1 MKKLFLTLVLFLSV
15 LSPQLVLAEDGLHA
29 ISYSVGAV
37 LPENQVREVSYFDIA
52 LDPDQ
57 DQELEVLIYN
67 SSDQVIE
74 VEVTANTTVTNVNGV
89 LVYNGALEPVTESTL
104 PKFDE
109 IVSIKEE
116 IVEVPANGQASAI
129 ISVKAPEE
137 AFPGR
142 ILGGLHFELH
152 EEASEEAGITN
163 RFNYEIALNMV
174 SSQNDEIVEPD
185 LAYKEVIELDD
196 LFGPRLEVVFSNL
209 TPVFLSDMD
218 INAAVYSKDDLENA
232 LVTAE
237 HSMYDIAP
245 TYDFRFRIDLEDIE
259 LQAGDYILKV
269 SFANDDV
276 QFEFEEEFSLSE
288 SE

>member
-1 MKKLFLTLVLFLSV
+1 MPDNQLS
-15 LSPQLVLAEDGLHA
+15 
-29 ISYSVGAV
+29 
-37 LPENQVREVSYFDIA
+37 EVSYFDIE
-52 LDPDQ
+52 LDLGQ
-57 DQELEVLIYN
+57 EQELEVVINN

-74 VEVTANTTVTNVNGV
+74 VKVTANTTVTNVNGV
-89 LVYNGALEPVTESTL
+89 LVYNGSLDPVTESIS

-109 IVSIKEE
+109 IVSIEE
-116 IVEVPANGQASAI
+116 KIVEVPANGQANAI
-129 ISVKAPEE
+129 ISVKAPDE
-137 AFPGR
+137 AFPGE

-152 EEASEEAGITN
+152 EEESEEAGITN

-174 SSQNDEIVEPD
+174 SSQSDEVVEPE
-185 LAYKEVIELDD
+185 LAFKEVLELND

-209 TPVFLSDMD
+209 TPVFLSDMA
-218 INAAVYSKDDLENA
+218 INAGVYSKDDLENA

-269 SFANDDV
+269 SFANDEE

>member
-1 MKKLFLTLVLFLSV
+1 MKKLFLTLLLFYNI
-15 LSPQLVLAEDGLHA
+15 LSPQFVLAEDGLQA

-37 LPENQVREVSYFDIA
+37 LPDNQLSEVSYFDIE
-52 LDPDQ
+52 LDLGQ
-57 DQELEVLIYN
+57 EQELEVVINN
-67 SSDQVIE
+67 SSDQDIE
-74 VEVTANTTVTNVNGV
+74 VKVTANTTVTNVNGV
-89 LVYNGALEPVTESTL
+89 LVYNGSLDPVTESTS

-109 IVSIKEE
+109 IVSIEEE
-116 IVEVPANGQASAI
+116 IVEVPANGQANAI
-129 ISVKAPEE
+129 ISVKAPDE
-137 AFPGR
+137 AFPGE

-152 EEASEEAGITN
+152 EEESEEAGITN

-174 SSQNDEIVEPD
+174 SSQSDEVVEPK
-185 LAYKEVIELDD
+185 LAFKEVLELND

-245 TYDFRFRIDLEDIE
+245 TYDFRFRVDLEDIE

-269 SFANDDV
+269 SFGNDEE